1 MRMGAF
7 LLGGLVGAVAVAY
20 FSRSNRPMMLSSM
33 MSGQGLGKMMNRAR
47 NRMAGTS
54 AQSSAQ
60 SAAAQQDTASDGMK
74 QVEKII
80 KKDPNLKGQVDQI
93 LAEGQAAARPQ

>member
-1 MRMGAF
+1 MGAF
-7 LLGGLVGAVAVAY
+7 LLGGLVGAVAASY
-20 FSRSNRPMMLSSM
+20 LSRSNRPMMLSSM
-33 MSGQGLGKMMNRAR
+33 MSGQGLGKMMNRAK
-47 NRMAGTS
+47 NRMTGSS

-60 SAAAQQDTASDGMK
+60 SAAQQDTAAGGMK
-74 QVEKII
+74 QVEKIV

>member
-20 FSRSNRPMMLSSM
+20 LSRSNRPMMLSSM
-33 MSGQGLGKMMNRAR
+33 MSGQGLGKMMNRAK
-47 NRMAGTS
+47 NRMTGSS

-60 SAAAQQDTASDGMK
+60 SAAQQDTAAGGMK
-74 QVEKII
+74 QVEKIV